1 MKSLR
6 YRSASIAR
14 AALIVA
20 SIFLVSACGNDG
32 PAMPDAVGS
41 GTLELD
47 GEAHAFEVR
56 ACDFGGDSDEREQT
70 LAAEGVTD
78 AGEPFSVIVSRN
90 DVDGMLMHTVSY
102 QRGEMRRG
110 DDRVVLEARRL
121 QHDGRWQDDDNGP
134 DEPLIQIDGNRLTAE
149 AYFHPA
155 DTMAS
160 NSAVEGR
167 IEATCN
173 P

>member
-1 MKSLR
+1 MKLPT
-6 YRSASIAR
+6 YRSASIPC
-14 AALIVA
+14 AAPIVA
-20 SIFLVSACGNDG
+20 AAFLVSACGNDG
-32 PAMPDAVGS
+32 PAMPNAVGS

-47 GEAHAFEVR
+47 GETHAFDVR

-78 AGEPFSVIVSRN
+78 DGEPFSVIVSRN

-102 QRGEMRRG
+102 QRGEIRRG

-121 QHDGRWQDDDNGP
+121 QREGRWQDDDNGP
-134 DEPLIQIDGNRLTAE
+134 DEPLVQIDGNRLTAE

-160 NSAVEGR
+160 NGAIEGR